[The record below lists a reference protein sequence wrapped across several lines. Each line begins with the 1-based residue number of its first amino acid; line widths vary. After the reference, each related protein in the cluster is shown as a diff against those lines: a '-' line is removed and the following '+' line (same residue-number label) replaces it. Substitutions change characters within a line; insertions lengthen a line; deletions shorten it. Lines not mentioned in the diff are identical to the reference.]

1 MAPPE
6 SIDVAAPTYQHYETF
21 IEEGYQESIKQF
33 SKPLPQT
40 LDESVRHAHAAGLV
54 VSRSHFLVHWMLQQ
68 QVHVHVPAHMAA
80 HT

>member
-6 SIDVAAPTYQHYETF
+6 SVDVAAPTRQHYETF

-40 LDESVRHAHAAGLV
+40 LDESVRYAHVAELVASECPFAPKACHAC
-54 VSRSHFLVHWMLQQ
+54 LQS
-68 QVHVHVPAHMAA
+68 
-80 HT
+80 